1 LTFTKWGGRVVALIA
16 DGPRQQLDL
25 RPLATSWE
33 PLENAFAEQGTGVRV
48 ALAVFDV
55 GAV

>member
-1 LTFTKWGGRVVALIA
+1 MALIA